1 MKRYRYEI
9 SSELVY
15 ITILFIAFI
24 CYLPLIEYI
33 LASIFLELIFILIEV
48 NYYFDI
54 KIVEDKIQI
63 NYIQSFKKKYV
74 EFDVRDIEIETLPY
88 IPRDILRFGIIYK
101 GNLSVKLRV
110 ASLQKLNKF
119 IENVN
124 FLKETSSSLDS
135 TIPF

>member
-1 MKRYRYEI
+1 MRRYRHEI
-9 SSELVY
+9 SFELVFL
-15 ITILFIAFI
+15 TILSIALI
-24 CYLPLIEYI
+24 CYLPLIEVI
-33 LASIFLELIFILIEV
+33 LPCIFVESIFFLIEI

-74 EFDVRDIEIETLPY
+74 EFDVRDIEIEILPY
-88 IPRDILRFGIIYK
+88 MQRDSLKFGIIYK